1 MKVGGTAY
9 FRGKGF
15 ILIIAQG
22 GNTVT
27 LALEKT
33 EAKP

>member
-1 MKVGGTAY
+1 MRVVGTAY
-9 FRGKGF
+9 FGGRGF